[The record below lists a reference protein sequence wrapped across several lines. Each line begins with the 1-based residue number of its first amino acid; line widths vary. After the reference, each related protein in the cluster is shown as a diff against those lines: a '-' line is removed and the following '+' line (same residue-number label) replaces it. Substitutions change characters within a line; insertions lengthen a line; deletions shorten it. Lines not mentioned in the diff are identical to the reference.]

1 MVLGLTH
8 SHFGHFGHVGHFGHF
23 GQLYWLIGSC
33 FASVGFAAL
42 ACAAYFQIAAVL
54 AVYSA
59 VSNCCLLLNII
70 GKYNMFK
77 SIRKTTSTQ
86 HNIKS

>member
-1 MVLGLTH
+1 MALGLTH
-8 SHFGHFGHVGHFGHF
+8 SHFGHFGHFDHVGHF
-23 GQLYWLIGSC
+23 GQLQKPVTGHPVYWLVGSY

-54 AVYSA
+54 AAYSA

-70 GKYNMFK
+70 GN
-77 SIRKTTSTQ
+77 
-86 HNIKS
+86 

>member
-1 MVLGLTH
+1 MVLGLTR
-8 SHFGHFGHVGHFGHF
+8 SHFGHFDHFDHVGQF
-23 GQLYWLIGSC
+23 GQLYWLFGSY

-54 AVYSA
+54 AAYSA

-70 GKYNMFK
+70 GN
-77 SIRKTTSTQ
+77 
-86 HNIKS
+86 